1 MPITF
6 KEQAKTEGKNR
17 KENNQQYMKKN
28 IAIFGSTGLVGSN
41 ILKKIDTEKY
51 KVYAPSRKELD
62 LFNQEKVLDWFFENR
77 VEYVILAA
85 ARVGGIVANSTYPTE
100 FLHENL
106 TIQNN
111 IIMSALK
118 SDVQNLIFLGS
129 SCIYPRECPQPIKEE
144 YLLTGPLEKTNKS
157 YALAKIAGIQLCDS
171 IKEQYGNNYYS
182 LMPCNLYGPGDN
194 FDLEASHVIPGM
206 IRKIESARDNNQ
218 PTLKLLGT
226 GRPLRE
232 FLYVEDLSEAVIFML
247 ENYNGKDGLINVGSG
262 SEITIKDL
270 ANIVAHAIG
279 YKGEIIFDTEGL
291 DGTPR
296 KVMDNSKIE
305 SLGWKPKIKLE
316 VGIAE
321 TVKWYWDNK
330 DKIRK

>member
-1 MPITF
+1 
-6 KEQAKTEGKNR
+6 
-17 KENNQQYMKKN
+17 MKKR

-41 ILKKIDTEKY
+41 IIKKIDTQKY
-51 KVYAPSRKELD
+51 HVYSPTRKELD

-77 VEYVILAA
+77 VECVILAA

-100 FLHENL
+100 FLFENL
-106 TIQNN
+106 TMQNN

-129 SCIYPRECPQPIKEE
+129 SCIYPRECPQPIREE

-171 IKEQYGNNYYS
+171 IREQYGKNYYS

-206 IRKIESARDNNQ
+206 IRKIEAAKDNDEA
-218 PTLKLLGT
+218 TLKLLGT

-232 FLYVEDLSEAVIFML
+232 FLYVEDLAEAIIFML
-247 ENYNGKDGLINVGSG
+247 ENYNGGEGLINVGSG
-262 SEITIKDL
+262 SEISIRNL
-270 ANIVAHAIG
+270 ANIIAMVMG
-279 YKGEIIFDTEGL
+279 YTGEILFDTEGL

-296 KVMDNSKIE
+296 KVMDNSKME
-305 SLGWKPKIKLE
+305 SLGWKPKMSLEDGIK
-316 VGIAE
+316 E
-321 TVKWYWDNK
+321 TIEWYWDNK

>member
-1 MPITF
+1 
-6 KEQAKTEGKNR
+6 
-17 KENNQQYMKKN
+17 MKKN

-51 KVYAPSRKELD
+51 NVYAPSRKELD
-62 LFNQEKVLDWFFENR
+62 LFDQEKVLDWFFENKM
-77 VEYVILAA
+77 EYVILAA

-118 SDVQNLIFLGS
+118 SDVKNLIFLGS

-157 YALAKIAGIQLCDS
+157 YALAKIAGIQLCDA

-232 FLYVEDLSEAVIFML
+232 FLYVEDLAEAVIFML
-247 ENYNGKDGLINVGSG
+247 ETYNGKDGLINVGSG

-270 ANIVAHAIG
+270 ANMVAHVIG
-279 YKGEIIFDTEGL
+279 YKGEILFDTEGL

>member
-1 MPITF
+1 
-6 KEQAKTEGKNR
+6 
-17 KENNQQYMKKN
+17 MKKK

-51 KVYAPSRKELD
+51 QIYSPSRKDLD
-62 LFNQEKVLDWFFENR
+62 LFNQEGVLNWFFENR
-77 VEYVILAA
+77 VEFVILAA

-100 FLHENL
+100 FLYENI

-171 IKEQYGNNYYS
+171 IRDQYGKNYYS

-194 FDLEASHVIPGM
+194 FNLEASHVIPGM
-206 IRKIESARDNNQ
+206 IRKIESARDNNESF
-218 PTLKLLGT
+218 LKLLGT

-232 FLYVEDLSEAVIFML
+232 FLYVEDLAEAVIFML
-247 ENYNGKDGLINVGSG
+247 ENYKGNDGLINVGSG
-262 SEITIKDL
+262 SEISIKEL
-270 ANIVAHAIG
+270 ANIVAHAID
-279 YKGEIIFDTEGL
+279 YKGDIFFDTEGL

-296 KVMDNSKIE
+296 KIMDNSKIE
-305 SLGWKPKIKLE
+305 SLGWKPKMTIE
-316 VGIAE
+316 TGIAE

-330 DKIRK
+330 DKVRK

>member
-1 MPITF
+1 
-6 KEQAKTEGKNR
+6 
-17 KENNQQYMKKN
+17 MKKK

-51 KVYAPSRKELD
+51 QIYSPSRKDLD
-62 LFNQEKVLDWFFENR
+62 LFNQEEVLDWFFENR
-77 VEYVILAA
+77 VEFIIIAA

-100 FLHENL
+100 FLYENL

-171 IKEQYGNNYYS
+171 IRDQYDKNYYS

-206 IRKIESARDNNQ
+206 IRKIESAKDNKESS
-218 PTLKLLGT
+218 LKLLGT

-232 FLYVEDLSEAVIFML
+232 FLYVEDLAEAVIFML
-247 ENYNGKDGLINVGSG
+247 ENYKGNDGLINVGSG
-262 SEITIKDL
+262 SEISIKEL
-270 ANIVAHAIG
+270 ANIVAHAID
-279 YKGEIIFDTEGL
+279 YKGDILFDTEGL

-296 KVMDNSKIE
+296 KIMDNSKIE
-305 SLGWKPKIKLE
+305 SLGWKPKMTIEK
-316 VGIAE
+316 GIAE

-330 DKIRK
+330 DKVRK

>member
-1 MPITF
+1 
-6 KEQAKTEGKNR
+6 
-17 KENNQQYMKKN
+17 MKKK

-41 ILKKIDTEKY
+41 IIKKIDREKY
-51 KVYAPSRKELD
+51 ELYSPSRNELNLLDKESVS
-62 LFNQEKVLDWFFENR
+62 KWFFKNNI
-77 VEYVILAA
+77 EYVILAA
-85 ARVGGIVANSTYPTE
+85 ARVGGIIANSKYPTE
-100 FLHENL
+100 FLYENL
-106 TIQNN
+106 LIQNN
-111 IIMSALK
+111 VIMSAFK
-118 SDVQNLIFLGS
+118 AGVDNLIFLGS

-171 IKEQYGNNYYS
+171 IREQYGKNYYS

-206 IRKIESARDNNQ
+206 IRKIENARDNNEL
-218 PTLKLLGT
+218 TLKLLGT

-232 FLYVEDLSEAVIFML
+232 FLYVEDLAEAVIFML

-270 ANIVAHAIG
+270 ANIISHAIG
-279 YKGEIIFDTEGL
+279 YKGEILFDTEGL

-296 KVMDNSKIE
+296 KIMDNSKIE
-305 SLGWKPKIKLE
+305 SLGWKPKIKLKA
-316 VGIAE
+316 GIAE

>member
-1 MPITF
+1 
-6 KEQAKTEGKNR
+6 
-17 KENNQQYMKKN
+17 MKKK

-51 KVYAPSRKELD
+51 QIYSPSRKDLD
-62 LFNQEKVLDWFFENR
+62 LFNQEGVLDWFFENR
-77 VEYVILAA
+77 VEFVILAA

-100 FLHENL
+100 FLYENI

-171 IKEQYGNNYYS
+171 IRDQYGKNYYS

-206 IRKIESARDNNQ
+206 IRKIESARDNKESS
-218 PTLKLLGT
+218 LKLLGT

-232 FLYVEDLSEAVIFML
+232 FLYVEDLAEAVIFML
-247 ENYNGKDGLINVGSG
+247 ENYKGNDGLINVGSG
-262 SEITIKDL
+262 SEISIKEL
-270 ANIVAHAIG
+270 ADIVARAID
-279 YKGEIIFDTEGL
+279 YKGNILFDTEGL

-296 KVMDNSKIE
+296 KIMDNSKIE
-305 SLGWKPKIKLE
+305 SLGWKPKMAIE
-316 VGIAE
+316 NGIAE

-330 DKIRK
+330 DKVRK

>member
-1 MPITF
+1 
-6 KEQAKTEGKNR
+6 
-17 KENNQQYMKKN
+17 MKKR
-28 IAIFGSTGLVGSN
+28 IAIFGGTGLVGSN
-41 ILKKIDTEKY
+41 VIKKIDQEKY
-51 KVYAPSRKELD
+51 HVYTPSRMELD
-62 LFNQEKVLDWFFENR
+62 LFNSEKVLDWFFENR
-77 VEYVILAA
+77 VEHVVLAA

-100 FLHENL
+100 FLYENL

-118 SDVQNLIFLGS
+118 SDVENLIFLGS

-171 IKEQYGNNYYS
+171 IREQYGKNYYS

-206 IRKIESARDNNQ
+206 IRKIETARDNNE

-232 FLYVEDLSEAVIFML
+232 FLYVEDLAEAIIFML
-247 ENYNGKDGLINVGSG
+247 ENYRGVEGLINIGSG
-262 SEITIKDL
+262 SEISIRDL
-270 ANIVAHAIG
+270 ANIISKCLD
-279 YKGEIIFDTEGL
+279 YKGEILFDTTGL

-296 KVMDNSKIE
+296 KIMDNSKVE
-305 SLGWKPKIKLE
+305 SLGWKPKMSLE
-316 VGIAE
+316 KGITE
-321 TVKWYWDNK
+321 TIKWYWDNK
-330 DKIRK
+330 DKVRK

>member
-1 MPITF
+1 
-6 KEQAKTEGKNR
+6 
-17 KENNQQYMKKN
+17 MKKK

-41 ILKKIDTEKY
+41 IIKKIDREKY
-51 KVYAPSRKELD
+51 ELYPPSRNELNLLDKESVS
-62 LFNQEKVLDWFFENR
+62 KWFFKNNI
-77 VEYVILAA
+77 EYVILAA
-85 ARVGGIVANSTYPTE
+85 ARVGGIIANSKYPTE
-100 FLHENL
+100 FLYENL
-106 TIQNN
+106 LIQNN
-111 IIMSALK
+111 VIMSAFK
-118 SDVQNLIFLGS
+118 AGVDNLIFLGS

-171 IKEQYGNNYYS
+171 IREQYGKNYYS

-206 IRKIESARDNNQ
+206 IRKIENARDNNEL
-218 PTLKLLGT
+218 TLKLLGT

-232 FLYVEDLSEAVIFML
+232 FLYVEDLAEAVIFML

-270 ANIVAHAIG
+270 ANIISHAIE
-279 YKGEIIFDTEGL
+279 YKGEILFDTEGL

-296 KVMDNSKIE
+296 KIMDNSKIE
-305 SLGWKPKIKLE
+305 SLGWKPKIKLKA
-316 VGIAE
+316 GIAE

>member
-1 MPITF
+1 
-6 KEQAKTEGKNR
+6 
-17 KENNQQYMKKN
+17 MKKN

-51 KVYAPSRKELD
+51 NVYAPSRKELD

>member
-1 MPITF
+1 
-6 KEQAKTEGKNR
+6 
-17 KENNQQYMKKN
+17 MKKK

-41 ILKKIDTEKY
+41 IVKKIDTEKY
-51 KVYAPSRKELD
+51 HVYAPTRKELN
-62 LFNQEKVLDWFFENR
+62 LFDQEKVLDWFFENR

-85 ARVGGIVANSTYPTE
+85 ARVGGIIANSTYPTE

-118 SDVQNLIFLGS
+118 SDVKNLIFLGS

-171 IKEQYGNNYYS
+171 IRDQYGKNYYS

-206 IRKIESARDNNQ
+206 IRKIESARDNNE
-218 PTLKLLGT
+218 PSLKLLGT

-232 FLYVEDLSEAVIFML
+232 FLYVEDLAEAVIFIL
-247 ENYNGKDGLINVGSG
+247 ENYKGNDGLINVGSG
-262 SEITIKDL
+262 SEISIKEL
-270 ANIVAHAIG
+270 ANIVAHVID

-296 KVMDNSKIE
+296 KIMDNSKIE
-305 SLGWKPKIKLE
+305 SLGWKPKMIIE
-316 VGIAE
+316 TGIAE

>member
-1 MPITF
+1 
-6 KEQAKTEGKNR
+6 
-17 KENNQQYMKKN
+17 MKKN

-279 YKGEIIFDTEGL
+279 YKGEILFDTEGL

>member
-1 MPITF
+1 
-6 KEQAKTEGKNR
+6 
-17 KENNQQYMKKN
+17 MKKN

-62 LFNQEKVLDWFFENR
+62 LFDQEKVLDWFFENKM
-77 VEYVILAA
+77 EYVIIAA

-118 SDVQNLIFLGS
+118 SDVKNLIFLGS

-232 FLYVEDLSEAVIFML
+232 FLYVEDLAEAVIFML

-270 ANIVAHAIG
+270 ANIISRVIG
-279 YKGEIIFDTEGL
+279 YKGEILFDTEGL

-305 SLGWKPKIKLE
+305 SLGWKPQMTLE
-316 VGIAE
+316 TGITE

>member
-1 MPITF
+1 
-6 KEQAKTEGKNR
+6 
-17 KENNQQYMKKN
+17 MKKK

-41 ILKKIDTEKY
+41 IVKKIDTEKY
-51 KVYAPSRKELD
+51 HVYSPTRKELN
-62 LFNQEKVLDWFFENR
+62 LFDQEKVLDWFFENR

-106 TIQNN
+106 TMQSN

-171 IKEQYGNNYYS
+171 IREQYGKNYYS

-206 IRKIESARDNNQ
+206 IRKIENARDNNE

-232 FLYVEDLSEAVIFML
+232 FLYVEDLAEAVIFML
-247 ENYNGKDGLINVGSG
+247 ENYKGNDGLINVGSG
-262 SEITIKDL
+262 SEISIKEL
-270 ANIVAHAIG
+270 AD
-279 YKGEIIFDTEGL
+279 IIAQVIDYRGDILFDTEGL

-296 KVMDNSKIE
+296 KIMDNSKIE
-305 SLGWKPKIKLE
+305 SIGWKPKMSLE
-316 VGIAE
+316 TGIAE
-321 TVKWYWDNK
+321 TIKWYWDNK
-330 DKIRK
+330 DNIRK

>member
-1 MPITF
+1 
-6 KEQAKTEGKNR
+6 
-17 KENNQQYMKKN
+17 MKKK

-41 ILKKIDTEKY
+41 IIKKIDREKY
-51 KVYAPSRKELD
+51 ELYSPSRNELNLLDKESVS
-62 LFNQEKVLDWFFENR
+62 KWFFKNNI
-77 VEYVILAA
+77 EYVILAA
-85 ARVGGIVANSTYPTE
+85 ARVGGIIANSKYPTE
-100 FLHENL
+100 FLYENL
-106 TIQNN
+106 LIQNN
-111 IIMSALK
+111 VIMSAFK
-118 SDVQNLIFLGS
+118 AGVDNLIFLGS

-171 IKEQYGNNYYS
+171 IREQYGKNYYS

-206 IRKIESARDNNQ
+206 IRKIENARDNNEL
-218 PTLKLLGT
+218 TLKLLGT

-232 FLYVEDLSEAVIFML
+232 FLYVEDLAEAVIFML

-270 ANIVAHAIG
+270 ANIISHAIE
-279 YKGEIIFDTEGL
+279 YKGEILFDTEGL

-296 KVMDNSKIE
+296 KIMDNSKIE
-305 SLGWKPKIKLE
+305 SLGWKPKIKLKA
-316 VGIAE
+316 GIAE
-321 TVKWYWDNK
+321 TVKWYFDNK

>member
-1 MPITF
+1 
-6 KEQAKTEGKNR
+6 
-17 KENNQQYMKKN
+17 MKKK

-41 ILKKIDTEKY
+41 IVKKIDTEKY
-51 KVYAPSRKELD
+51 HVYSPTRKELN
-62 LFNQEKVLDWFFENR
+62 LFDQEKVLDWFFENR

-85 ARVGGIVANSTYPTE
+85 ARVGGIIANSTYPTE

-171 IKEQYGNNYYS
+171 IRDQYGKNYYS

-206 IRKIESARDNNQ
+206 IRKIESARDNKE
-218 PTLKLLGT
+218 PFIKLLGT

-232 FLYVEDLSEAVIFML
+232 FLYVEDLAEAVIFIL
-247 ENYNGKDGLINVGSG
+247 ENYKGNDGLINVGSG
-262 SEITIKDL
+262 FEISIKEL
-270 ANIVAHAIG
+270 ANIVAHVID

-296 KVMDNSKIE
+296 KIMDNSKIE
-305 SLGWKPKIKLE
+305 SLGWKPKMIIE
-316 VGIAE
+316 TGIAE

>member
-1 MPITF
+1 MS
-6 KEQAKTEGKNR
+6 
-17 KENNQQYMKKN
+17 MKKK

-41 ILKKIDTEKY
+41 IVKKIDVEKY
-51 KVYAPSRKELD
+51 QVYSPARKELD
-62 LFNQEKVLDWFFENR
+62 LFDQEKVLDWFFENR

-85 ARVGGIVANSTYPTE
+85 ARVGGIIANSTYPTE
-100 FLHENL
+100 FLYENL
-106 TIQNN
+106 TMQNN

-118 SDVQNLIFLGS
+118 SDVENLIFLGS

-171 IKEQYGNNYYS
+171 IREQYGKNYYS

-206 IRKIESARDNNQ
+206 IRKIENARDHNH

-232 FLYVEDLSEAVIFML
+232 FLYVEDLAEAVIFML
-247 ENYNGKDGLINVGSG
+247 ENYKGDDGLINVGSG
-262 SEITIKDL
+262 SEISIKEL
-270 ANIVAHAIG
+270 ANIVAKAID
-279 YKGEIIFDTEGL
+279 YKGDILFDTEGL

-305 SLGWKPKIKLE
+305 SIGWKPKMDLE
-316 VGIAE
+316 TGITE
-321 TVKWYWDNK
+321 TIRWYWDNK
-330 DKIRK
+330 DNIRK

>member
-1 MPITF
+1 
-6 KEQAKTEGKNR
+6 
-17 KENNQQYMKKN
+17 MKKK

-41 ILKKIDTEKY
+41 IVKKIDTEKY
-51 KVYAPSRKELD
+51 HVYSPTRKELD

-106 TIQNN
+106 TMQNN

-171 IKEQYGNNYYS
+171 IK
-182 LMPCNLYGPGDN
+182 
-194 FDLEASHVIPGM
+194 
-206 IRKIESARDNNQ
+206 
-218 PTLKLLGT
+218 
-226 GRPLRE
+226 
-232 FLYVEDLSEAVIFML
+232 
-247 ENYNGKDGLINVGSG
+247 
-262 SEITIKDL
+262 
-270 ANIVAHAIG
+270 
-279 YKGEIIFDTEGL
+279 IIIL
-291 DGTPR
+291 
-296 KVMDNSKIE
+296 
-305 SLGWKPKIKLE
+305 
-316 VGIAE
+316 
-321 TVKWYWDNK
+321 
-330 DKIRK
+330 

>member
-1 MPITF
+1 
-6 KEQAKTEGKNR
+6 
-17 KENNQQYMKKN
+17 MKKN